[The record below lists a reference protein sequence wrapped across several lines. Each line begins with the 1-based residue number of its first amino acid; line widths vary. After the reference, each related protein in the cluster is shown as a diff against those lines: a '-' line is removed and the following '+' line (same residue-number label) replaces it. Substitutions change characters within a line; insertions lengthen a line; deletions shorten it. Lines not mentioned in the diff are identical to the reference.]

1 MQQNPHPRACTGVTE
16 LCLLKSKSNSLPTET
31 TSQSKGKQLQKRM
44 NRLQHIDQISQAA
57 KMIRRQISISETVL
71 LARHIR
77 QSKLNSYC
85 LVSRGSQYVNVK
97 YRTDGEEKMLGDET
111 ACFIHKIGNFT
122 GMFISRCFSCS
133 SSLIIITYLFTVH
146 LSVISRLS

>member
-57 KMIRRQISISETVL
+57 KMIRRTKTNLHQWNC
-71 LARHIR
+71 A
-77 QSKLNSYC
+77 
-85 LVSRGSQYVNVK
+85 VS
-97 YRTDGEEKMLGDET
+97 T
-111 ACFIHKIGNFT
+111 AYTPIKT
-122 GMFISRCFSCS
+122 
-133 SSLIIITYLFTVH
+133 
-146 LSVISRLS
+146 